1 MEKSKK
7 PALTNAQRQAAYRE
21 KHLKSE
27 DGTGERLNVVIDAQA
42 KRALERLAKYYG
54 VTNKSMLERLV
65 LGVQAQLLAQFD
77 GDQQND
83 YYDGKLTAANKITA

>member
-27 DGTGERLNVVIDAQA
+27 DGTGERLNVVIDVHA
-42 KRALERLAKYYG
+42 KKALERLAVYYG
-54 VTNKSMLERLV
+54 VTNKTMLERLV
-65 LGVQAQLLAQFD
+65 LGVQAQLLAKFD
-77 GDQQND
+77 GDRQND
-83 YYDGKLTAANKITA
+83 YYDGKLTASKKITA

>member
-7 PALTNAQRQAAYRE
+7 PALTNAQRQAAYRQR
-21 KHLKSE
+21 HLKSE

-42 KRALERLAKYYG
+42 KKALERLSIHYG
-54 VTNKSMLERLV
+54 VTNKLMLERMV
-65 LGVQAQLLAQFD
+65 LNVQTQILAKLD

-83 YYDGKLTAANKITA
+83 YYDGKVMSRNEVTV